1 MPPADLQPIGRGL
14 CYSGVYMAIAANDPL
29 CARLAEDLDEAFA
42 DLVVDHQQL
51 VYGVAVRVVGESSA
65 EDVAQEVFVR
75 AYRALKRYPSERV
88 REMRLRPWLGRMTLN
103 QARNSLRGRKL
114 TADLAEVVETQQSF
128 DDGPALLHQ
137 RSEDQRMWARLL
149 AGLPGRYRLAVAL
162 RHVDDMSYA
171 EMAETLGK
179 PVGSVKSDV
188 HRGIQLLRAAYDAE
202 QRGIAQEAG

>member
-1 MPPADLQPIGRGL
+1 
-14 CYSGVYMAIAANDPL
+14 MAIAANDPL

-42 DLVVDHQQL
+42 DLVVDQQQL

-188 HRGIQLLRAAYDAE
+188 HRGLQLLRAAYDAE